1 MNTQIALQNDMKNS
15 RRSFLKDVAAGAC
28 GLGFGGKL
36 GAQAFP
42 RQDLK
47 IEPKYQSKKSL
58 HEPTRYLF
66 ITDIMSTYLSVY
78 DIETAHRVAHI
89 NLNFRPDTIEMAR
102 DDSMLAIGNRELNGL
117 VLLDLKDA
125 SFRTLAM
132 PSPVHQIFFIPQTKL
147 LAVGLRDQV
156 GVVDYENDKVDIFS
170 RKFDSENRTNS
181 QFTYYKLLF
190 SSFSQTY
197 WVLDREKP
205 TIYRK
210 NGLDDSDWT
219 TLDLSKRLRKPAGLD
234 KGIASPED
242 FMLAFNTFEGDEGL
256 IYFPQEDKLLST
268 GPMYTVGSTWRPLVM
283 PYIDQYSQRVIF
295 ADMSGHVAYFDLRE
309 KDPKPHRFEL
319 PFSPRIIRSGWLE
332 STWIVGGDKALHFQS
347 YEDPSDKVTYEFPY
361 QVVDMWVTG
370 DSKTLLLTV
379 DEGPAE
385 IWRFDIRSREM
396 LDPISVRGVVMAN
409 QIRMGSNN
417 SICY

>member
-1 MNTQIALQNDMKNS
+1 MKKS
-15 RRSFLKDVAAGAC
+15 RRKFIKGMSATAL
-28 GLGFGGKL
+28 GLGFHNTL
-36 GAQAFP
+36 GSQNFP
-42 RQDLK
+42 QQSLIVD
-47 IEPKYQSKKSL
+47 PNYQKKNSL
-58 HEPTRYLF
+58 HEPTKYLF
-66 ITDIMSTYLSVY
+66 ITDVMSSYLSVY
-78 DIETAHRVAHI
+78 DIESTQRVAHI

-102 DDSMLAIGNRELNGL
+102 DDSILALGNREINGL
-117 VLLDLKDA
+117 VLLDLKTRE
-125 SFRTLAM
+125 FRTVSM
-132 PSPVHQIFFIPQTKL
+132 PSPVHQLFFIPQTKL
-147 LAVGLRDQV
+147 IAVGLRDQV
-156 GVVDYENDKVDIFS
+156 GYVDYSNDEVHIFS
-170 RKFDSENRTNS
+170 RKFDSKIRDNS

-205 TIYRK
+205 LIYMK
-210 NGLDDSDWT
+210 NGLDASDWKI
-219 TLDLSKRLRKPAGLD
+219 LDLSKRLSKPAGLD

-242 FMLAFNTFEGDEGL
+242 FMLAFNTLEGDEGL
-256 IYFPQEDKLLST
+256 IYFPHEDRLLST
-268 GPMYTVGSTWRPLVM
+268 GPMYTVGTTWRPLVM

-309 KDPKPHRFEL
+309 KDQKPHKFDL

-347 YEDPSDKVTYEFPY
+347 YDDPMDNVTYEFPY

-379 DEGPAE
+379 DEGPPE
-385 IWRFDIRSREM
+385 IWRFDIRTRQM
-396 LDPISVRGVVMAN
+396 LDPITVRGVVMAN